1 MLRNEPARLRS
12 NLARRFASLLVCS
25 ALVSALSAVAIP
37 QHVHA
42 QQPLETET
50 ARLPA
55 RGTLLT
61 GLTYEFQASP
71 QGTEHAIPLAFEYAI
86 TDRLALLVEPVFFT
100 AIRPKSGR
108 RARGPGDLEATLQYL
123 VRGES
128 GAWPALAL
136 AAEVKVP
143 TARDTLIGTR
153 RPDFTPYLIASWALG
168 RTELHA
174 NFGYAFVGKPPNIAV
189 QNTVNLAFALEH
201 HLSARIDLLAE
212 LLSTTAAGTGVTD
225 SATAP
230 EIAGAEQ
237 VGMMGVR
244 FAPRRGRWISLGV
257 TYDNTKALLFRPGVT
272 IESPF

>member
-1 MLRNEPARLRS
+1 M
-12 NLARRFASLLVCS
+12 
-25 ALVSALSAVAIP
+25 SALSAVAVP
-37 QHVHA
+37 RHVQA

-50 ARLPA
+50 ARLPV

-61 GLTYEFQASP
+61 GLTYEFQMSP
-71 QGTEHAIPLAFEYAI
+71 QGTEHAIPLAFEYGA
-86 TDRLALLVEPVFFT
+86 TDRLALLVEPVLFT

-108 RARGPGDLEATLQYL
+108 RAMGLGDLEATLQYL
-123 VRGES
+123 VRGET
-128 GAWPALAL
+128 GGWPALAL
-136 AAEVKVP
+136 AAELKVP

-153 RPDFTPYLIASWALG
+153 RPDFTPYLIASRVLG

-174 NFGYAFVGKPPNIAV
+174 NVGYAFVGKPPNIAV
-189 QNTVNLAFALEH
+189 QNTVSLAFALEH

-212 LLSTTAAGTGVTD
+212 LLSTTAAGTGATE

-237 VGMMGVR
+237 VGMMGIR
-244 FAPRRGRWISLGV
+244 FAPRRGRWFSLGV
-257 TYDNTKALLFRPGVT
+257 TYDNTNALLFRPGVT